1 MVGQKNDTF
10 ESQTDLS
17 FTALMAH
24 ILATSRH
31 RRDVASQ
38 PRRMAVE
45 YTHTRGV
52 VHGDL
57 HLGNALLRL
66 PAALDRLSIKE
77 LYHRYGMPTT
87 EPVVRLDSR
96 PLQPNVP
103 STAILPM
110 WLGKPCE
117 ELSASEVQLL
127 LTDFGEAYSPSTENR
142 CEIRTPLAFAP
153 PEARFEPERSLS
165 FSSDIGQLHVLYG

>member
-1 MVGQKNDTF
+1 
-10 ESQTDLS
+10 
-17 FTALMAH
+17 
-24 ILATSRH
+24 
-31 RRDVASQ
+31 
-38 PRRMAVE
+38 
-45 YTHTRGV
+45 
-52 VHGDL
+52 
-57 HLGNALLRL
+57 
-66 PAALDRLSIKE
+66 
-77 LYHRYGMPTT
+77 MPTT

-127 LTDFGEAYSPSTENR
+127 LTDSPSTENR